1 MNILIA
7 DDHAILRSGL
17 RQIFADY
24 TTFQKIG
31 EAATGAQVLA
41 KLEEGGWDVVLL
53 DLTLPE
59 LNGLEVLK
67 EIKARWPEVAVL
79 VLSMH
84 GEDQYAIRALKAGAS
99 GYLTKGCKT
108 EELLQALETVGQGEK
123 YITLSVAR
131 RLAQSFT
138 PEGEV
143 APHERLSDREFQ
155 IFCMLAS
162 GLRNAEIGKRLSL
175 SEKTVSTH
183 RNRILEKMQMKN
195 FVELIYYAMEH
206 GFVTKPLPSDGPAN
220 KGLNGSGQSSSG
232 PDKSTD

>member
-17 RQIFADY
+17 RQILSEAPE
-24 TTFQKIG
+24 FQQIG
-31 EAATGAQVLA
+31 EAGSGMQALR
-41 KLEEGGWDVVLL
+41 KLEEGYWDVVLL

-59 LNGLEVLK
+59 INGLEVLK
-67 EIKARWPEVAVL
+67 EIKRRWPDVAVL

-84 GEDQYAIRALKAGAS
+84 GEDQYAIRALKAGAA
-99 GYLTKGCKT
+99 GYLTKGCKA
-108 EELLQALETVGQGEK
+108 EELLRALKLVGRGEK
-123 YITLSVAR
+123 YITASLAQK
-131 RLAQSFT
+131 LAQSLT
-138 PEGEV
+138 PSGGL

-162 GLRNAEIGKRLSL
+162 GMRNAEIGKQLAL

-195 FVELIYYAMEH
+195 FAELIYYAMEH
-206 GFVTKPLPSDGPAN
+206 GFVNRPLGFAAEGKDQ
-220 KGLNGSGQSSSG
+220 KEQNGA
-232 PDKSTD
+232 